1 MSPATPQRGTFAV
14 ADAVELAVVER
25 GGFVESRHIG
35 SAVVLGADGSVLR
48 ELGDPRAAIFP
59 RSTLK
64 PFQALASISAGAQLS
79 PEQMVVATAS
89 HSGTVEQAKLVRRIL
104 GRVRLKLNA
113 LACPP
118 AWPDDLDARNE
129 LLKGGH
135 GPLPVFMECSG
146 KHAAMLQACV
156 ASGWD
161 TDSYLGADHPLQ
173 ERVREVIQRMTG
185 EHITATSV
193 DGCGLPVYA
202 VSLVGLAAGYARIR
216 TTTYESPWPLYRD
229 AAALTEAVLAHPHLI
244 SSRNGAD
251 AVLIEELGA
260 LAKVGA
266 EGVLVAALPDGTTA
280 AVKVLDGSLRPA
292 AAVVL
297 ELLLSVG
304 AIDEPAAARVRARLD
319 LAVRGGGAVVGE
331 VRVTCV

>member
-1 MSPATPQRGTFAV
+1 MNAATPQRGTFAV
-14 ADAVELAVVER
+14 DDAVELAVVER

-35 SAVVLGADGSVLR
+35 SAVVLGPDGEILR
-48 ELGDPRAAIFP
+48 ELGDPRAAVFP

-64 PFQALASISAGAQLS
+64 PFQALASIASGAQLS

-104 GRVRLKLNA
+104 GRVRLKLDM

-118 AWPDDLDARNE
+118 AWPQDLEARNE
-129 LLKGGH
+129 LLKEGY

-161 TDSYLGADHPLQ
+161 TGSYLSADHPLQ
-173 ERVREVIQRMTG
+173 ERVREVVQRMTG
-185 EHITATSV
+185 EHITSVAV

-202 VSLVGLAAGYARIR
+202 VTLVGLAAGYSRIR

-229 AAALTEAVLAHPHLI
+229 AAALTDAVLAHPHLI
-244 SSRNGAD
+244 SGVDKPD

-266 EGVLVAALPDGTTA
+266 EGLLVAALPDGTTA
-280 AVKVLDGSLRPA
+280 AVKVLDGSIRPA

-297 ELLLSVG
+297 ELLASVG
-304 AIDEPAAARVRARLD
+304 AIDAPAAQRVRARLD
-319 LAVRGGGAVVGE
+319 LAVRGGDTVVGE
-331 VRVTCV
+331 IRVTCV